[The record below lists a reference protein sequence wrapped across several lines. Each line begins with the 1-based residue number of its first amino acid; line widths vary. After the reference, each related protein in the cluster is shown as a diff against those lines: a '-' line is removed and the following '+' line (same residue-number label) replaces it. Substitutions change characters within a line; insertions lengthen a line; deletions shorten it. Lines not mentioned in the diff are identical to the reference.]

1 MSAEPMITAGL
12 HGGPLKRTKMEVAS
26 PMRFPHRRSKPTP
39 EPAPEVRQRA
49 PAPQVEAGPDFSDL
63 EYEARY
69 HRDRAAL
76 YRARLHGSKPTS
88 AGRLEELERA
98 SAAADERLRTARRV
112 GHR

>member
-1 MSAEPMITAGL
+1 
-12 HGGPLKRTKMEVAS
+12 
-26 PMRFPHRRSKPTP
+26 MRFLHRRKQSAPAVRRP
-39 EPAPEVRQRA
+39 LPAP
-49 PAPQVEAGPDFSDL
+49 PVENGPDFSDL

-76 YRARLHGSKPTS
+76 YRAKMHGSKPTS
-88 AGRLEELERA
+88 VGRLEELERA